1 MLKLWRESSA
11 DSQPKRI
18 ESAPASHA
26 ACSDSS
32 SQQVSLDKG
41 KLLKNSSLRS
51 EILDGLQRVEFI
63 LSDARKVYRLFQFLE
78 MLDML
83 RHVNEP
89 LLAAR
94 ALRRVRIV
102 AFFFFYLLEN
112 YLLLA
117 TRVYGLS
124 PRDPRARLAKRG
136 LNGFWCLSILVSF
149 PLDHLMGRGS
159 PLATLKKLLDLP
171 VASFAFSETRVSDGI
186 FGSMGLAS
194 AYIGVY
200 LRWID
205 LMRRRGVAESVE

>member
-1 MLKLWRESSA
+1 M
-11 DSQPKRI
+11 
-18 ESAPASHA
+18 
-26 ACSDSS
+26 
-32 SQQVSLDKG
+32 
-41 KLLKNSSLRS
+41 RS
-51 EILDGLQRVEFI
+51 EILAGLQRVEFVFI
-63 LSDARKVYRLFQFLE
+63 DARKVYRLFQFLE

-124 PRDPRARLAKRG
+124 PHDPRARLAKRG
-136 LNGFWCLSILVSF
+136 CNGFWCLSILVSF

-186 FGSMGLAS
+186 FSTLGLAS

-205 LMRRRGVAESVE
+205 LMRRRVIAESVE